1 MSSICLPHV
10 LNILIIFG
18 SFQTTNVTEK
28 TVGFSGIRTRIVG
41 VDGKHAGH
49 LTTAQSHFLSCPASK
64 FHLKTC
70 PSEYSCLSKT
80 HLFVLSETVQ
90 LNVCLVCRLKH
101 ACNVGSI
108 SFGPSNGFL
117 NKHFM
122 IQAPFCLSINFF
134 YLLSLCPISS
144 SINMSISLSICV
156 HFDLTL
162 CLFLYIFHLF
172 CFYLFFIRV
181 FKFLFLHLLC
191 FFYFIYLRVRVHC
204 YPEQLDIKNQFFI
217 AWKAIFIF
225 AIFIFMARR
234 FV

>member
-1 MSSICLPHV
+1 
-10 LNILIIFG
+10 
-18 SFQTTNVTEK
+18 
-28 TVGFSGIRTRIVG
+28 
-41 VDGKHAGH
+41 
-49 LTTAQSHFLSCPASK
+49 
-64 FHLKTC
+64 
-70 PSEYSCLSKT
+70 
-80 HLFVLSETVQ
+80 
-90 LNVCLVCRLKH
+90 
-101 ACNVGSI
+101 
-108 SFGPSNGFL
+108 
-117 NKHFM
+117 M

-144 SINMSISLSICV
+144 FINMSISLSICV

-234 FV
+234 FVWEFSPFRAFFLHLQSILCSRRQCDQMAILLFKYLAIQNNQNFPNSMTLLAK